1 MKAVLADA
9 KSKRL
14 LVCLLIF
21 LAIMALISCSSEKTN
36 DNGRLYFL
44 FDDAFSQL
52 SPDLTARIEK
62 AVQAGS
68 AGQSGPER
76 GRVSPIPSLKGS
88 ISNLISQWTQKG
100 EPATIIASPLAKK
113 LILDDGRLL
122 GSAVLVVPF
131 GDVVYDYDA
140 SYAKV
145 AENLAVRLNSIQKK
159 EKRQAVCG
167 VLFQENFMRPAS
179 ALARLEGVLKQ
190 KAEGASLII
199 KKAALDSDTVDTDSL
214 FTAQFE
220 AILKEKPDVLL
231 IAIDHPELVQRWSR
245 DSQQDRG
252 KLFFAADASS
262 WGGFSFDTR
271 LFNLTI
277 LGNEAVMADR
287 VLQKARSIVSG
298 QQVSESPELVALPI
312 RTTWFRK

>member
-62 AVQAGS
+62 AAQAGS

-88 ISNLISQWTQKG
+88 TSNLISQWTQKG
-100 EPATIIASPLAKK
+100 EPMTIIASPLARK
-113 LILDDGRLL
+113 LIFEDGRLQH
-122 GSAVLVVPF
+122 SAALVAPF
-131 GDVVYDYDA
+131 SDVIYDYDA
-140 SYAKV
+140 AYAKV
-145 AENLAVRLNSIQKK
+145 AENLAGRLNLIQKK

-167 VLFQENFMRPAS
+167 VLFQENFMRQAS
-179 ALARLEGVLKQ
+179 ALARFERALKQ
-190 KAEGASLII
+190 KAEGVSLII
-199 KKAALDSDTVDTDSL
+199 KKAAIDTDTVDTDSS
-214 FTAQFE
+214 FAAQFDE
-220 AILKEKPDVLL
+220 ICKEKPDVVL
-231 IAIDHPELVQRWSR
+231 IAIDHPELVQRWALESR
-245 DSQQDRG
+245 HETK
-252 KLFFAADASS
+252 KLFFAVDASS
-262 WGGFSFDTR
+262 WGSFAFDRR

-287 VLQKARSIVSG
+287 VLQKARLSVSG
-298 QQVSESPELVALPI
+298 QQVGGSPELVTLPI